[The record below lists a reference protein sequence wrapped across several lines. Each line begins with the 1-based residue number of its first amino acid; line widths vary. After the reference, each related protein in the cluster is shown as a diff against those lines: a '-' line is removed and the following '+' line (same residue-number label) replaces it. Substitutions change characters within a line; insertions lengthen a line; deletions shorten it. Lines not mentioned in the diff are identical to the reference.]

1 VLSGS
6 LGAPAVTRAKEND
19 EMSLVFNDDD
29 RAFRDEVR
37 AFIAKRYPMAM
48 RKKTDTGIGLS
59 RTETVAWYKIL
70 ATEGWLAPAW
80 PVEHG
85 GTGWPMH
92 WCSIFEDEL
101 ALHGCPLPLPFNSK
115 MLGPILIAF
124 GTEEQ
129 KAFYL
134 PRILH
139 MDDWWCQGYS
149 EPGSGSDLASL
160 RMSAELDGDEYVLNG
175 SKIWT
180 SLGHNANRMFCLV
193 RTDPHAKPQEGI
205 SFILIDDLNVAGVQV
220 RPIRFIHGRHV
231 FNQVFFDDLRVP
243 AKNIV
248 GKVNEG
254 WTVAKGLLA
263 HERLN
268 GARQAEISRSVGQLY
283 SVAAAERSGG
293 GRLLDE
299 DWFARKL
306 WRIEVDLAGLQ
317 QTIQR
322 FVAEAAAGKTLG
334 AETSMLKARGT
345 VLFQAARDLM
355 VDAVGYYGLPYEFD
369 VIEEGDSEAAE
380 DFFGPEYAL
389 TASAQRY
396 SSRGS
401 SIAGGSYEV
410 QSMVTAKRVLG
421 L

>member
-1 VLSGS
+1 
-6 LGAPAVTRAKEND
+6 
-19 EMSLVFNDDD
+19 MSLVFDDGD
-29 RAFRDEVR
+29 RAFQQEVR
-37 AFIAKRYPMAM
+37 DFIAAEYPDAF
-48 RKKTDTGIGLS
+48 RRKTDAGRGL
-59 RTETVAWYKIL
+59 TKDETVAWYKIL
-70 ATEGWLAPAW
+70 SVRGWMAPAW
-80 PVEHG
+80 PKEHG
-85 GTGWPMH
+85 GTGWPLH

-101 ALHGCPLPLPFNSK
+101 ALAGAPLPLPFNTK

-129 KAFYL
+129 QAFYL
-134 PRILH
+134 PRILA
-139 MDDWWCQGYS
+139 MEDWWCQGYS

-160 RMSAELDGDEYVLNG
+160 RTSAVLDGDEYVING

-205 SFILIDDLNVAGVQV
+205 SFILIDDMSVPGITV
-220 RPIRFIHGRHV
+220 RPIRFHHGRHS
-231 FNQVFFDDLRVP
+231 FNQVFFDDVRVP
-243 AKNIV
+243 ATNIV
-248 GKVNEG
+248 GNVNDG

-268 GARQAEISRSVGQLY
+268 GAR
-283 SVAAAERSGG
+283 AAETTRSLNHLREDAARESSGG

-306 WRIEVDLAGLQ
+306 WNLEVDQAALA

-322 FVAEAAAGKTLG
+322 FVAEAAQGRTLG

-345 VLFQAARDLM
+345 VLFQAARELL
-355 VDAVGYYGLPYEFD
+355 VDAVGYYGLPYEDD
-369 VIEEGDSEAAE
+369 VIPPEDGELEGFLGPDYAATL
-380 DFFGPEYAL
+380 A
-389 TASAQRY
+389 AQRY
-396 SSRGS
+396 TSRGS

-410 QSMVTAKRVLG
+410 QAMVTAKRVLG